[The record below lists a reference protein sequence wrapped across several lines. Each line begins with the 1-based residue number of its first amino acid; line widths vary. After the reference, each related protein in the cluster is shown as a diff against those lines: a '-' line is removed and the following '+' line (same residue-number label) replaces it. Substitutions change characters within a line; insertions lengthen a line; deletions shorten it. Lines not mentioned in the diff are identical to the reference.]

1 MDLKGSLIK
10 GLDHLLKS
18 IYRAA
23 SISHCKEAKVKAEL
37 VVAMGFCS
45 TLIDTN
51 SYVCNFF
58 ALCRKPKIFSNISN
72 MSSRAGNRCEV
83 SWSYSMSRCS
93 NRLFAMP
100 FGGLLLTFPLAFH
113 ATLWK
118 CWVLFKGVFTAVLRF
133 YPQFTYIRR
142 GRPRTDPYCLEYFIF
157 GSL

>member
-58 ALCRKPKIFSNISN
+58 CTVQKAKNFQQHFKYEQQSRKS
-72 MSSRAGNRCEV
+72 V
-83 SWSYSMSRCS
+83 
-93 NRLFAMP
+93 
-100 FGGLLLTFPLAFH
+100 
-113 ATLWK
+113 
-118 CWVLFKGVFTAVLRF
+118 
-133 YPQFTYIRR
+133 
-142 GRPRTDPYCLEYFIF
+142 
-157 GSL
+157 